1 MLSALHFNSYTFC
14 TAFRFLCILI
24 HCILILTI
32 YLLFLSLHLKHAC
45 NLLRHCNSVCW
56 QNYEK
61 DNLTFDPLPWL
72 NNFPFDISSCE
83 CYDNTKNML
92 YTVENAY
99 ELRYSR
105 EISYDL
111 SCILI
116 HALSPWYPSPV
127 CPTSNFI
134 RFIPSISIPTLSAL
148 HSNSFTFC
156 PASHF
161 RRYLPCILI
170 HTLSAQH
177 LNSYA
182 FMWMLW

>member
-32 YLLFLSLHLKHAC
+32 SLLYLSLHLKHAC

-72 NNFPFDISSCE
+72 NNFPFDIISCE

-99 ELRYSR
+99 VS
-105 EISYDL
+105 
-111 SCILI
+111 
-116 HALSPWYPSPV
+116 
-127 CPTSNFI
+127 
-134 RFIPSISIPTLSAL
+134 SIPFPMLSAL
-148 HSNSFTFC
+148 HSNSYTFC
-156 PASHF
+156 PASQF
-161 RRYLPCILI
+161 LCYLPCILI
-170 HTLSAQH
+170 HILSALPFDSYGEHRYLFYWKRQRYVCF
-177 LNSYA
+177 LNKIVWHHMIQKWTIA
-182 FMWMLW
+182 TNGFFFN